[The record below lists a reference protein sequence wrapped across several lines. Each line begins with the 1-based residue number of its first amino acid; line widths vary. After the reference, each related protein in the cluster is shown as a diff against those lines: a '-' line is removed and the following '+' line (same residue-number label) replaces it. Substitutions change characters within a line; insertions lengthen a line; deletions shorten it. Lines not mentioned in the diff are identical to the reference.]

1 MIREDHIRLL
11 PPPVE
16 ASKHD
21 FFRAKLGSVRS
32 ICLLPPPVGKKN
44 AMFGVQN
51 GRFPHISSSSR
62 LLWERKTKHF
72 NVNSEKSWREF

>member
-16 ASKHD
+16 ATKHH
-21 FFRAKLGSVRS
+21 FFSAKLGSVRT
-32 ICLLPPPVGKKN
+32 ICLLPPPVGQKK
-44 AMFGVQN
+44 AVFDVQN
-51 GRFPHISSSSR
+51 GRFPNISSSSR

-72 NVNSEKSWREF
+72 NVNSEKSGREF

>member
-1 MIREDHIRLL
+1 MICEDHNRLL
-11 PPPVE
+11 PPPV
-16 ASKHD
+16 AATKHL
-21 FFRAKLGSVRS
+21 FFRAKLGSVRT

-44 AMFGVQN
+44 AVFGVHN
-51 GRFPHISSSSR
+51 GKFPHICSFSR